1 MDYKFINKIDT
12 EKKEAEML
20 LYGGVG
26 EEIDGNYIAK
36 EIQYLEEQGITKIT
50 QRINSGGGSVI
61 NGLSVVSANLNAKA
75 KIHTINDGIC
85 ASMAGIILMT
95 GDKVSMADYSL
106 LMIHEPSLG
115 WERIDTTT
123 DDKVKRGLIAIRDQ
137 LSKIIQNRSGK
148 AKDDVDAIMN
158 KESWYTAVEA
168 QTNGF
173 IDNIIEYAKKPNIN
187 NTMSIDDILMAVNQ
201 FKGFTNNKNNF
212 KMEKLINHFNLEA
225 EASIEDVLAKVQE
238 IEAQKEEIVNKLEI
252 AESTI
257 EEKENAINELS
268 EKVEVLETEKVELTE
283 NATEKETILKE
294 VNDELITYK
303 EKEVSN
309 YVEQC
314 ITTGL
319 FKDTDKA
326 ELIEEANADFGAF
339 KKLVNKMKIPHVNI
353 LGQLED
359 VEEDERANWT
369 HEDWQK
375 NDPKGLAEMKASN
388 PDKEKELYDKCY
400 INAKK

>member
-1 MDYKFINKIDT
+1 MDYKFINKIDI

-20 LYGGVG
+20 LYGNVG
-26 EEIDGNYIAK
+26 DEIDGNWIAN
-36 EIQYLEEQGITKIT
+36 EIRYLEEQGITKIT
-50 QRINSGGGSVI
+50 ERINSGGGSVI
-61 NGLSVVSANLNAKA
+61 NGLSVVSANLNSKA

-115 WERIDTTT
+115 WEKIDTTT

-148 AKDDVDAIMN
+148 TKDEVDSIMN
-158 KESWYTAVEA
+158 KESWYTATEA

-173 IDNIIEYAKKPNIN
+173 IDNIVEYAKKPNIN
-187 NTMSIDDILMAVNQ
+187 NTMSVDDILMAVNQ

-225 EASIEDVLAKVQE
+225 EASIEDVLAKVKE
-238 IEAQKEEIVNKLEI
+238 VEATNEVNVNKLEI
-252 AESTI
+252 ATTTI
-257 EEKENAINELS
+257 EEKENAIIELTG
-268 EKVEVLETEKVELTE
+268 KVEVLETEKVELTE
-283 NATEKETILKE
+283 NATEKEAILKE

-353 LGQLED
+353 LGQLGD

-375 NDPKGLAEMKASN
+375 NDPKGLSEMKASN